1 MASNT
6 YHPSET
12 SRHLLWYLLA
22 MLTVGGVIW
31 GILQLA
37 PALEAGRVLQ
47 AQTETH
53 SSPLS
58 ELWAS
63 LSHPLTRFFMQLL
76 VILAA
81 TRACGWLARKIGQPA
96 VMGEITAGIL
106 LGPSL
111 LGFVWPD
118 AMAFLFAPDSL
129 KPLQL
134 VSQLGLVLF
143 MFVIGLELE
152 LSYLQR
158 KTQAAVV
165 ISHMSIVFPY
175 VLGVALAALLYRTY
189 APPNIS
195 FLAFALFMGIAMSIT
210 AFPVLARILQERKI
224 THTSFGAMALTCAA
238 VDDVTAWCLLAAVVA
253 IVKST
258 SLVATLIT
266 LGLSVVFVLLMLRG
280 VRPLLFAWHQRY
292 PSTGTAQVAV
302 SLFVMLLAALC
313 TEIIG
318 IHALFGAFLA
328 GVIMPTAPSFR
339 EYLRSRI
346 EDLSLIVLLP
356 LFFAFTGLRT
366 QVGLLNQPGL
376 WGVCALIIAVAV
388 LGKYGGTLFAARA
401 TGHSWIDSH
410 RLGFLMNTRG
420 LMELV
425 ALNIGYDLGILSP
438 EVFTMLVLM
447 ALVTTFMTGPGLALI
462 ERWNTRQTT

>member
-1 MASNT
+1 
-6 YHPSET
+6 
-12 SRHLLWYLLA
+12 
-22 MLTVGGVIW
+22 
-31 GILQLA
+31 
-37 PALEAGRVLQ
+37 
-47 AQTETH
+47 
-53 SSPLS
+53 
-58 ELWAS
+58 
-63 LSHPLTRFFMQLL
+63 MQLL

-81 TRACGWLARKIGQPA
+81 TRTCGWLARKVGQPA

-111 LGFVWPD
+111 LGLIWPD
-118 AMAFLFAPDSL
+118 AMAFLFAPETL

-143 MFVIGLELE
+143 MFVIGMELE
-152 LSYLQR
+152 ISYLQR

-175 VLGVALAALLYRTY
+175 VLGVALAAFLYRAY
-189 APPNIS
+189 APPTTS

-210 AFPVLARILQERKI
+210 AFPVLARILQERNI

-253 IVKST
+253 IVKAT
-258 SLVATLIT
+258 SLGATLLT
-266 LGLSVVFVLLMLRG
+266 LGLSVAFVAVMLRG
-280 VRPLLFAWHQRY
+280 VRSLLFAWHQRY
-292 PSTGTAQVAV
+292 PVTGTAHVAGA
-302 SLFVMLLAALC
+302 LFVMLLAALC

-328 GVIMPTAPSFR
+328 GVVMPTAPSFR
-339 EYLRSRI
+339 AHLRSRI

-366 QVGLLNQPGL
+366 QVGLLNAPGL

-401 TGHSWIDSH
+401 TGHSWLDSH

-447 ALVTTFMTGPGLALI
+447 ALVTTFMTGPGLTWV
-462 ERWNTRQTT
+462 ERWSERSTSS